1 MLAILEE
8 KKAENIVILDVRKLT
23 WITDYLII
31 VSGETTIQIRAMAEA
46 VIEQFNSPPFSIEGF
61 ETNWILLDYGD
72 FVLHIFLPEVR
83 EFYNLE
89 KLWLDAERVS
99 P

>member
-1 MLAILEE
+1 M
-8 KKAENIVILDVRKLT
+8 LDVRKLT
-23 WITDYLII
+23 WITDYII
-31 VSGETTIQIRAMAEA
+31 ITSGETNIQIRAIAEA
-46 VIEQFNSPPFSIEGF
+46 VIEKFNSPPFSIEGF

-89 KLWLDAERVS
+89 KLWLDADRVNL
-99 P
+99 